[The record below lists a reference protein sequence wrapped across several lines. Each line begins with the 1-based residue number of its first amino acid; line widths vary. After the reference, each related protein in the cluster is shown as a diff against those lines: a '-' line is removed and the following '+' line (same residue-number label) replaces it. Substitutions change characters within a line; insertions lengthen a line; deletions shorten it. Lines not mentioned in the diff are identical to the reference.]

1 VLIVYFCATL
11 YTLNMKHLT
20 ILVPDSQTGP
30 NTISCI
36 VGTYHV
42 FTEAN
47 RYYNQLGREP
57 IFNIELAGVSMQ
69 SNFVNGLL
77 TVLSQKDIAAIQKT
91 NLIIIPAV
99 IPNFDAIEA
108 GNIILTEWVLAQYK
122 MGANVAS
129 MCTGAYLLASTGLL
143 DNKNCSIHW
152 KSAANFKKLFPKVN
166 LKTEQI
172 ITDEQGIYTN
182 GGGYSFLNL
191 LLYLVEKFY
200 DRETAIYCSKIFQI
214 DIDRQTQSDF
224 MIFNGQKTHGDE
236 IIMRAQ
242 DYLEKNFTKKISMDR
257 LSALFTIGRRNFDRR
272 FIRATGN
279 TPIEYLQRIKIE
291 SAKKSLES
299 SRKTVNEVMYDVGY
313 TDIKAFREIFRRF
326 TGLTPLAYKS
336 KYNKR
341 NALQE

>member
-1 VLIVYFCATL
+1 
-11 YTLNMKHLT
+11 MKHLT

-47 RYYNQLGREP
+47 RYYDQLNREP
-57 IFNIELAGVSMQ
+57 IFNIELAGVSRQ

-77 TVLSQKDIAAIQKT
+77 TVMTQKDIATIQKT
-91 NLIIIPAV
+91 DLIIVPAV
-99 IPNFDAIEA
+99 ISNFSAIED
-108 GNIILTEWVLAQYK
+108 GNNMLSEWILDHYTK
-122 MGANVAS
+122 GANVAS

-152 KSAANFKKLFPKVN
+152 KSAANFHKLFPKVN

-200 DRETAIYCSKIFQI
+200 DRQTAIYCSKIFQI
-214 DIDRQTQSDF
+214 DIARQTQSDF
-224 MIFNGQKTHGDE
+224 MIFNGQKSHGDE
-236 IIMRAQ
+236 MVMRAQ
-242 DYLEKNFTKKISMDR
+242 DYLENNFSEKISMGK
-257 LSALFTIGRRNFDRR
+257 LSEKFTVGRRNFDRR
-272 FIRATGN
+272 FIKATGN
-279 TPIEYLQRIKIE
+279 TPVEYLQRIKVE
-291 SAKKSLES
+291 SAKKELES
-299 SRKTVNEVMYDVGY
+299 SRKTINEVMYAIGY

-326 TGLTPLAYKS
+326 TGLSPLEYKN
-336 KYNKR
+336 KYNK
-341 NALQE
+341 AAIK

>member
-1 VLIVYFCATL
+1 
-11 YTLNMKHLT
+11 MKHLT

-47 RYYNQLGREP
+47 RYYDQLNREP
-57 IFNIELAGVSMQ
+57 IFNIELAGVSKQ

-77 TVLSQKDIAAIQKT
+77 TVMTQKDIATIQKT
-91 NLIIIPAV
+91 DLIIVPAV
-99 IPNFDAIEA
+99 ISNFSAIEA
-108 GNIILTEWVLAQYK
+108 GNSMLSAWILDHYTK
-122 MGANVAS
+122 GANVAS

-152 KSAANFKKLFPKVN
+152 KSAANFHKLFPKVN

-200 DRETAIYCSKIFQI
+200 DRQTAIYCSKIFQI
-214 DIDRQTQSDF
+214 DIARQTQSDF
-224 MIFNGQKTHGDE
+224 MIFNGQKSHGDE
-236 IIMRAQ
+236 MVMRAQ
-242 DYLEKNFTKKISMDR
+242 DYLENNFSEKISMEK
-257 LSALFTIGRRNFDRR
+257 LSEKFTVGRRNFDRR
-272 FIRATGN
+272 FIKATGN
-279 TPIEYLQRIKIE
+279 TPVEYLQRIKVE
-291 SAKKSLES
+291 SAKKELES
-299 SRKTVNEVMYDVGY
+299 SRKTVNEVMYAIGY

-326 TGLTPLAYKS
+326 TGVSPLEYKN
-336 KYNKR
+336 KYNK
-341 NALQE
+341 AVIK

>member
-1 VLIVYFCATL
+1 
-11 YTLNMKHLT
+11 MKHLT

-108 GNIILTEWVLAQYK
+108 GNIILTEWVLAQYNK
-122 MGANVAS
+122 GANVAS

-200 DRETAIYCSKIFQI
+200 DRQTAIYCSKIFQI

-224 MIFNGQKTHGDE
+224 MIFNGQKSHGDE
-236 IIMRAQ
+236 MIMRAQ
-242 DYLEKNFTKKISMDR
+242 DYLEKNFTEKISMDK

-291 SAKKSLES
+291 SAKKSLET
-299 SRKTVNEVMYDVGY
+299 SRKTVNEVMYGVGY

-341 NALQE
+341 NTVQE

>member
-1 VLIVYFCATL
+1 
-11 YTLNMKHLT
+11 MKHLT

-47 RYYNQLGREP
+47 RYYDKLNREP
-57 IFNIELAGVSMQ
+57 IFNIELAGVSKQ

-77 TVLSQKDIAAIQKT
+77 TVMTQKDITTIQKT
-91 NLIIIPAV
+91 DLIIVPAV
-99 IPNFDAIEA
+99 ISNFSAIEA
-108 GNIILTEWVLAQYK
+108 GNSMLSAWILDHYTK
-122 MGANVAS
+122 GANVAS

-152 KSAANFKKLFPKVN
+152 KSAANFHKLFPKVN

-200 DRETAIYCSKIFQI
+200 DRQTAIYCSKIFQI
-214 DIDRQTQSDF
+214 DIARQTQSDF
-224 MIFNGQKTHGDE
+224 MIFNGQKSHGDE
-236 IIMRAQ
+236 MVMRAQ
-242 DYLEKNFTKKISMDR
+242 DYLENNFSEKISMEK
-257 LSALFTIGRRNFDRR
+257 LSEKFTVGRRNFDRR
-272 FIRATGN
+272 FIKATGN
-279 TPIEYLQRIKIE
+279 TPVEYLQRIKVE
-291 SAKKSLES
+291 SAKKELES
-299 SRKTVNEVMYDVGY
+299 SRKTVNEVMYAIGY

-326 TGLTPLAYKS
+326 TGLSPLEYKN
-336 KYNKR
+336 KYNK
-341 NALQE
+341 AVIK

>member
-1 VLIVYFCATL
+1 
-11 YTLNMKHLT
+11 MKHLT
-20 ILVPDSQTGP
+20 ILVPNSQTGP

-47 RYYNQLGREP
+47 RYYDQLNREP
-57 IFNIELAGVSMQ
+57 IFNIELAGVSKQ

-77 TVLSQKDIAAIQKT
+77 TVMTQKDIATIQKT
-91 NLIIIPAV
+91 DLIIVPAV
-99 IPNFDAIEA
+99 ISNFSAIEA
-108 GNIILTEWVLAQYK
+108 GNSMLSAWILDHYTK
-122 MGANVAS
+122 GANVAS

-152 KSAANFKKLFPKVN
+152 KSAANFHKLFPKVN

-200 DRETAIYCSKIFQI
+200 DRQTAIYCSKIFQI
-214 DIDRQTQSDF
+214 DIARQTQSDF
-224 MIFNGQKTHGDE
+224 MIFNGQKSHGDE
-236 IIMRAQ
+236 MVMRAQ
-242 DYLEKNFTKKISMDR
+242 DYLENNFSEKISMEK
-257 LSALFTIGRRNFDRR
+257 LSEKFTVGRRNFDRR
-272 FIRATGN
+272 FIKATGN
-279 TPIEYLQRIKIE
+279 TPVEYLQRIKVE
-291 SAKKSLES
+291 SAKKELES
-299 SRKTVNEVMYDVGY
+299 SRKTVNEVMYAIGY

-326 TGLTPLAYKS
+326 TGLSPLEYKN
-336 KYNKR
+336 KYNK
-341 NALQE
+341 AAIK

>member
-1 VLIVYFCATL
+1 
-11 YTLNMKHLT
+11 MKHLT

-47 RYYNQLGREP
+47 RYYDQLNREP
-57 IFNIELAGVSMQ
+57 IFNIELAGVSKQ

-77 TVLSQKDIAAIQKT
+77 TVMTQKDIATIQKT
-91 NLIIIPAV
+91 DLIIVPAV
-99 IPNFDAIEA
+99 ISNFSAIEA
-108 GNIILTEWVLAQYK
+108 GNSMLSAWILDHYTK
-122 MGANVAS
+122 GANVAS

-152 KSAANFKKLFPKVN
+152 KSAANFHKLFPKVN

-200 DRETAIYCSKIFQI
+200 DRQTAIYCSKIFQI
-214 DIDRQTQSDF
+214 DIARQTQSDF
-224 MIFNGQKTHGDE
+224 MIFNGQKSHGDE
-236 IIMRAQ
+236 MVMRAQ
-242 DYLEKNFTKKISMDR
+242 DYLENNFSEKISMEK
-257 LSALFTIGRRNFDRR
+257 LSEKFTVGRRNFDRR
-272 FIRATGN
+272 FIKATGN
-279 TPIEYLQRIKIE
+279 TPVEYLQRIKVE
-291 SAKKSLES
+291 SAKKELES
-299 SRKTVNEVMYDVGY
+299 SRKTINEVMYAIGY

-326 TGLTPLAYKS
+326 TGVSPLEYKN
-336 KYNKR
+336 KYNK
-341 NALQE
+341 AVIK

>member
-1 VLIVYFCATL
+1 
-11 YTLNMKHLT
+11 MKHLT

-47 RYYNQLGREP
+47 RYYDQLNREP
-57 IFNIELAGVSMQ
+57 IFNIELAGVSRQ

-77 TVLSQKDIAAIQKT
+77 TVMTQKDIATIQKT
-91 NLIIIPAV
+91 DLIIVPAV
-99 IPNFDAIEA
+99 ISNFSAIED
-108 GNIILTEWVLAQYK
+108 GNNMLSAWILDHYTK
-122 MGANVAS
+122 GANVAS

-152 KSAANFKKLFPKVN
+152 KSAANFHKLFPKVN

-200 DRETAIYCSKIFQI
+200 DRQTAIYCSKIFQI
-214 DIDRQTQSDF
+214 DIARQTQSDF
-224 MIFNGQKTHGDE
+224 MIFNGQKSHGDE
-236 IIMRAQ
+236 MVMRAQ
-242 DYLEKNFTKKISMDR
+242 DYLENNFSEKISMGK
-257 LSALFTIGRRNFDRR
+257 LSEKFTVGRRNFDRR
-272 FIRATGN
+272 FIKATGN
-279 TPIEYLQRIKIE
+279 TPVEYLQRIKVE
-291 SAKKSLES
+291 SAKKELES
-299 SRKTVNEVMYDVGY
+299 SRKTINEVMYAIGY

-326 TGLTPLAYKS
+326 TGLSPLEYKN
-336 KYNKR
+336 KYNK
-341 NALQE
+341 AAIK

>member
-1 VLIVYFCATL
+1 
-11 YTLNMKHLT
+11 MKHLT

-47 RYYNQLGREP
+47 RYYDQLNREP
-57 IFNIELAGVSMQ
+57 IFNIELAGVSRQ

-77 TVLSQKDIAAIQKT
+77 TVMTQKDIATIQKT
-91 NLIIIPAV
+91 DLIIVPAV
-99 IPNFDAIEA
+99 ISNFSAIED
-108 GNIILTEWVLAQYK
+108 GNNMLSAWILDHYTK
-122 MGANVAS
+122 GANVAS

-152 KSAANFKKLFPKVN
+152 KSAANFHKLFPKVN

-200 DRETAIYCSKIFQI
+200 DRQTAIYCSKIFQI
-214 DIDRQTQSDF
+214 DIARQTQSDF
-224 MIFNGQKTHGDE
+224 MIFNGQKSHGDE
-236 IIMRAQ
+236 MVMRAQ
-242 DYLEKNFTKKISMDR
+242 DYLENNFSEKISMEK
-257 LSALFTIGRRNFDRR
+257 LSEKFTVGRRNFDRR
-272 FIRATGN
+272 FIKATGN
-279 TPIEYLQRIKIE
+279 TPVEYLQRIKVE
-291 SAKKSLES
+291 SAKKELES
-299 SRKTVNEVMYDVGY
+299 SRKTINEVMYAIGY

-326 TGLTPLAYKS
+326 TGLSPLEYKN
-336 KYNKR
+336 KYNK
-341 NALQE
+341 AAIK

>member
-1 VLIVYFCATL
+1 
-11 YTLNMKHLT
+11 MKHLT

-47 RYYNQLGREP
+47 RYYDQLNREP
-57 IFNIELAGVSMQ
+57 IFNIELAGVSRQ

-77 TVLSQKDIAAIQKT
+77 TVMTQKDIATIQKT
-91 NLIIIPAV
+91 DLIIVPAV
-99 IPNFDAIEA
+99 ISNFSAIEA
-108 GNIILTEWVLAQYK
+108 GNSMLSAWILDHYTK
-122 MGANVAS
+122 GANVAS

-152 KSAANFKKLFPKVN
+152 KSAANFHKLFPKVN

-200 DRETAIYCSKIFQI
+200 DRQTAIYCSKIFQI
-214 DIDRQTQSDF
+214 DIARQTQSDF
-224 MIFNGQKTHGDE
+224 MIFNGQKSHGDE
-236 IIMRAQ
+236 MVMRAQ
-242 DYLEKNFTKKISMDR
+242 DYLENNFSEKISMEK
-257 LSALFTIGRRNFDRR
+257 LSEKFTVGRRNFDRR
-272 FIRATGN
+272 FIKATGN
-279 TPIEYLQRIKIE
+279 TPVEYLQRIKVE
-291 SAKKSLES
+291 SAKKELES
-299 SRKTVNEVMYDVGY
+299 SRKTVNEVMYAIGY

-326 TGLTPLAYKS
+326 TGLSPLEYKN
-336 KYNKR
+336 KYNK
-341 NALQE
+341 AAIK

>member
-1 VLIVYFCATL
+1 
-11 YTLNMKHLT
+11 MKYLT

-47 RYYNQLGREP
+47 RYYDQL
-57 IFNIELAGVSMQ
+57 IFNIELAGVSKQ

-77 TVLSQKDIAAIQKT
+77 TVMTQKDIATIQKT
-91 NLIIIPAV
+91 DLIIVPAV
-99 IPNFDAIEA
+99 ISNFSAIEA
-108 GNIILTEWVLAQYK
+108 GNSMLSAWILDHYTK
-122 MGANVAS
+122 GANVAS

-152 KSAANFKKLFPKVN
+152 KSAANFHKLFPKVN

-200 DRETAIYCSKIFQI
+200 DRQTAIYCSKIFQI
-214 DIDRQTQSDF
+214 DIARQTQSDF
-224 MIFNGQKTHGDE
+224 MIFNGQKSHGDE
-236 IIMRAQ
+236 MVMRAQ
-242 DYLEKNFTKKISMDR
+242 DYLENNFSEKISMEK
-257 LSALFTIGRRNFDRR
+257 LSEKFTVGRRNFDRR
-272 FIRATGN
+272 FIKATGN
-279 TPIEYLQRIKIE
+279 TPVEYLQRIKVE
-291 SAKKSLES
+291 SAKKSW
-299 SRKTVNEVMYDVGY
+299 KVQG
-313 TDIKAFREIFRRF
+313 
-326 TGLTPLAYKS
+326 
-336 KYNKR
+336 KR
-341 NALQE
+341 

>member
-1 VLIVYFCATL
+1 
-11 YTLNMKHLT
+11 MKHLT

-47 RYYNQLGREP
+47 RYYDQLNREP
-57 IFNIELAGVSMQ
+57 IFNIELAGVSKQ

-77 TVLSQKDIAAIQKT
+77 TVVTQKDIATIQKT
-91 NLIIIPAV
+91 DLIIVPAV
-99 IPNFDAIEA
+99 ISNFSAIEA
-108 GNIILTEWVLAQYK
+108 GNSMLSAWILDHYTK
-122 MGANVAS
+122 GANVAS

-152 KSAANFKKLFPKVN
+152 KSAANFHKLFPKVN

-200 DRETAIYCSKIFQI
+200 DRQTAIYCSKIFQI
-214 DIDRQTQSDF
+214 DIARQTQSDF
-224 MIFNGQKTHGDE
+224 MIFNGQKSHGDE
-236 IIMRAQ
+236 MVMRAQ
-242 DYLEKNFTKKISMDR
+242 DYLENNFSEKISMEK
-257 LSALFTIGRRNFDRR
+257 LSEKFTVGRRNFDRR
-272 FIRATGN
+272 FIKATGN
-279 TPIEYLQRIKIE
+279 TPVEYLQRIKVE
-291 SAKKSLES
+291 SAKKELES
-299 SRKTVNEVMYDVGY
+299 SRKTVNEVMYAIGY

-326 TGLTPLAYKS
+326 TGLSPLEYKN
-336 KYNKR
+336 KYNK
-341 NALQE
+341 AAIK

>member
-1 VLIVYFCATL
+1 
-11 YTLNMKHLT
+11 MKHLT

-47 RYYNQLGREP
+47 RYYDQLSREP
-57 IFNIELAGVSMQ
+57 IFNIELAGVSKQ

-77 TVLSQKDIAAIQKT
+77 TVMTQKDIATIQKT
-91 NLIIIPAV
+91 DLIIVPAV
-99 IPNFDAIEA
+99 ISNFSAIEA
-108 GNIILTEWVLAQYK
+108 GNSMLSAWILDHYTK
-122 MGANVAS
+122 GANVAS

-152 KSAANFKKLFPKVN
+152 KSAANFHKLFPKVN

-200 DRETAIYCSKIFQI
+200 DRQTAIYCSKIFQI
-214 DIDRQTQSDF
+214 DIARQTQSDF
-224 MIFNGQKTHGDE
+224 MIFNGQKSHGDE
-236 IIMRAQ
+236 MVMRAQ
-242 DYLEKNFTKKISMDR
+242 DYLENNFSEKISMEK
-257 LSALFTIGRRNFDRR
+257 LSEKFTVGRRNFDRR
-272 FIRATGN
+272 FIKATGN
-279 TPIEYLQRIKIE
+279 TPVEYLQRIKVE
-291 SAKKSLES
+291 SAKKELES
-299 SRKTVNEVMYDVGY
+299 SRKTVNEVMYAIGY

-326 TGLTPLAYKS
+326 TGLSPLEYKN
-336 KYNKR
+336 KYNK
-341 NALQE
+341 AAIK

>member
-1 VLIVYFCATL
+1 
-11 YTLNMKHLT
+11 MKHLT

-47 RYYNQLGREP
+47 RYYDQLNREP
-57 IFNIELAGVSMQ
+57 IFNIELAGVSKQ

-77 TVLSQKDIAAIQKT
+77 TVMTQKDITTIQKT
-91 NLIIIPAV
+91 DLIIVPAV
-99 IPNFDAIEA
+99 ISNFSAIEA
-108 GNIILTEWVLAQYK
+108 GNSMLSAWILDHYTK
-122 MGANVAS
+122 GANVAS

-152 KSAANFKKLFPKVN
+152 KSAANFHKLLPKVN

-200 DRETAIYCSKIFQI
+200 DRQTAIYCSKIFQI
-214 DIDRQTQSDF
+214 DIARQTQSDF
-224 MIFNGQKTHGDE
+224 MIFNGQKSHGDE
-236 IIMRAQ
+236 MVMRAQ
-242 DYLEKNFTKKISMDR
+242 DYLENNFSEKISMEK
-257 LSALFTIGRRNFDRR
+257 LSEKFTVGRRNFDRR
-272 FIRATGN
+272 FIKATGN
-279 TPIEYLQRIKIE
+279 TPVEYLQRIKVE
-291 SAKKSLES
+291 SAKKELES
-299 SRKTVNEVMYDVGY
+299 SRKTVNEVMYAIGY

-326 TGLTPLAYKS
+326 TGLSPLEYKN
-336 KYNKR
+336 KYNK
-341 NALQE
+341 AVIK

>member
-1 VLIVYFCATL
+1 
-11 YTLNMKHLT
+11 MKHLT

-47 RYYNQLGREP
+47 RYYDQLNREP
-57 IFNIELAGVSMQ
+57 IFNIELAGVSRQ

-77 TVLSQKDIAAIQKT
+77 TVMTQKDIATIQKT
-91 NLIIIPAV
+91 DLIIVPAV
-99 IPNFDAIEA
+99 ISNFSAIED
-108 GNIILTEWVLAQYK
+108 GNNMLSEWILDHYTK
-122 MGANVAS
+122 GANVAS

-152 KSAANFKKLFPKVN
+152 KSAANFHKLFPKVN

-200 DRETAIYCSKIFQI
+200 DRQTAIYCSKIFQI
-214 DIDRQTQSDF
+214 DIARQTQSDF
-224 MIFNGQKTHGDE
+224 MIFNGQKSHGDE
-236 IIMRAQ
+236 MVMRAQ
-242 DYLEKNFTKKISMDR
+242 DYLENNFSEKISMGK
-257 LSALFTIGRRNFDRR
+257 LSEKFTVGRRNFDRR
-272 FIRATGN
+272 FIKATGN
-279 TPIEYLQRIKIE
+279 TPVEYLQRIKVE
-291 SAKKSLES
+291 SAKKELES
-299 SRKTVNEVMYDVGY
+299 SRKTVNEVMYAIGY

-326 TGLTPLAYKS
+326 TGLSPLEYKN
-336 KYNKR
+336 KYNK
-341 NALQE
+341 AAIK

>member
-1 VLIVYFCATL
+1 
-11 YTLNMKHLT
+11 MKHLT
-20 ILVPDSQTGP
+20 ILVPNSQTGP

-47 RYYNQLGREP
+47 RYYDQLNREP
-57 IFNIELAGVSMQ
+57 IFNIELAGVSRQ

-77 TVLSQKDIAAIQKT
+77 TVMTQKDITTIQKT
-91 NLIIIPAV
+91 DLIIVPAV
-99 IPNFDAIEA
+99 ISNFSAIED
-108 GNIILTEWVLAQYK
+108 GNSMLSAWILDHYTK
-122 MGANVAS
+122 GANVAS

-152 KSAANFKKLFPKVN
+152 KSAANFHKLFPKVN

-200 DRETAIYCSKIFQI
+200 DRQTAIYCSKIFQI
-214 DIDRQTQSDF
+214 DIARQTQSDF
-224 MIFNGQKTHGDE
+224 MIFNGQKSHGDE
-236 IIMRAQ
+236 MVMRAQ
-242 DYLEKNFTKKISMDR
+242 DYLENNFSEKISMEK
-257 LSALFTIGRRNFDRR
+257 LSEKFTVGRRNFDRR
-272 FIRATGN
+272 FIKATGN
-279 TPIEYLQRIKIE
+279 TPVEYLQRIKVE
-291 SAKKSLES
+291 SAKKELES
-299 SRKTVNEVMYDVGY
+299 SRKTVNEVMYAIGY

-326 TGLTPLAYKS
+326 TGLSPLEYKN
-336 KYNKR
+336 KYNK
-341 NALQE
+341 AVIK

>member
-1 VLIVYFCATL
+1 
-11 YTLNMKHLT
+11 MKHLT

-36 VGTYHV
+36 VGTYHI

-47 RYYNQLGREP
+47 RYYDQLNREP
-57 IFNIELAGVSMQ
+57 IFNIELAGVSKQ

-77 TVLSQKDIAAIQKT
+77 TVMTQKDITTIQKT
-91 NLIIIPAV
+91 DLIIVPAV
-99 IPNFDAIEA
+99 ISNFSAIEA
-108 GNIILTEWVLAQYK
+108 GNSMLSAWILDHYTK
-122 MGANVAS
+122 GANVAS

-152 KSAANFKKLFPKVN
+152 KSAANFHKLFPKVN

-200 DRETAIYCSKIFQI
+200 DRQTAIYCSKIFQI
-214 DIDRQTQSDF
+214 DIARQTQSDF
-224 MIFNGQKTHGDE
+224 MIFNGQKSHGDE
-236 IIMRAQ
+236 MVMRAQ
-242 DYLEKNFTKKISMDR
+242 DYLENNFSEKISMEK
-257 LSALFTIGRRNFDRR
+257 LSEKFTVGRRNFDRR
-272 FIRATGN
+272 FIKATGN
-279 TPIEYLQRIKIE
+279 TPVEYLQRIKVE
-291 SAKKSLES
+291 SAKKELES
-299 SRKTVNEVMYDVGY
+299 SRKTVNEVMYAIGY

-326 TGLTPLAYKS
+326 TGLSPLEYKN
-336 KYNKR
+336 KYNK
-341 NALQE
+341 AAIK

>member
-1 VLIVYFCATL
+1 
-11 YTLNMKHLT
+11 MKHLT

-47 RYYNQLGREP
+47 RYYDQLNREP
-57 IFNIELAGVSMQ
+57 IFNIELAGVSKQ

-77 TVLSQKDIAAIQKT
+77 TVMTQKDITTIQKT
-91 NLIIIPAV
+91 DLIIVPAV
-99 IPNFDAIEA
+99 ISNFSAIEA
-108 GNIILTEWVLAQYK
+108 GNSMLSAWILDHYTK
-122 MGANVAS
+122 GANVAS

-152 KSAANFKKLFPKVN
+152 KSAANFHKLFPKVN

-200 DRETAIYCSKIFQI
+200 DRQTAIYCSKIFQI
-214 DIDRQTQSDF
+214 DIARQTQSDF
-224 MIFNGQKTHGDE
+224 MIFNGQKSHGDE
-236 IIMRAQ
+236 MVMRAQ
-242 DYLEKNFTKKISMDR
+242 DYLENNFSEKISMEK
-257 LSALFTIGRRNFDRR
+257 LSEKFTVGRRNFDRR
-272 FIRATGN
+272 FIKATGN
-279 TPIEYLQRIKIE
+279 TP
-291 SAKKSLES
+291 
-299 SRKTVNEVMYDVGY
+299 V
-313 TDIKAFREIFRRF
+313 
-326 TGLTPLAYKS
+326 
-336 KYNKR
+336 
-341 NALQE
+341 

>member
-1 VLIVYFCATL
+1 
-11 YTLNMKHLT
+11 MKHLT

-47 RYYNQLGREP
+47 RYYDQLNREP
-57 IFNIELAGVSMQ
+57 IFNIELAGVSRQ

-77 TVLSQKDIAAIQKT
+77 TVMTQKDIATIQKT
-91 NLIIIPAV
+91 DLIIVPAV
-99 IPNFDAIEA
+99 ISNFSAIEA
-108 GNIILTEWVLAQYK
+108 GNSMLSAWILDHYTK
-122 MGANVAS
+122 GANVAS

-152 KSAANFKKLFPKVN
+152 KSAANFHKLFPKVN

-200 DRETAIYCSKIFQI
+200 DRQTAIYCSKIFQI
-214 DIDRQTQSDF
+214 DIARQTQSDF
-224 MIFNGQKTHGDE
+224 MIFNGQKSHGDE
-236 IIMRAQ
+236 MVMRAQ
-242 DYLEKNFTKKISMDR
+242 DYLENNFSEKISMEK
-257 LSALFTIGRRNFDRR
+257 LSEKFTVGRRNFDRR
-272 FIRATGN
+272 FIKATGN
-279 TPIEYLQRIKIE
+279 TPVEYLQRIKVE
-291 SAKKSLES
+291 SAKKELES
-299 SRKTVNEVMYDVGY
+299 SRKTVNEVMYAIGY

-326 TGLTPLAYKS
+326 TGLSPLEYKN
-336 KYNKR
+336 KYNK
-341 NALQE
+341 AAKK

>member
-1 VLIVYFCATL
+1 
-11 YTLNMKHLT
+11 MKHLT

-47 RYYNQLGREP
+47 RYYDQLNREP
-57 IFNIELAGVSMQ
+57 IFNIELAGVSRQ

-77 TVLSQKDIAAIQKT
+77 TVMTQKDIATIQKT
-91 NLIIIPAV
+91 DLIIIPAV
-99 IPNFDAIEA
+99 ISNFSAIEA
-108 GNIILTEWVLAQYK
+108 GNSMLSAWILDHYTK
-122 MGANVAS
+122 GANVAS

-152 KSAANFKKLFPKVN
+152 KSAANFHKLFPKVN

-200 DRETAIYCSKIFQI
+200 DRQTAIYCSKIFQI
-214 DIDRQTQSDF
+214 DIARQTQSDF
-224 MIFNGQKTHGDE
+224 MIFNGQKSHGDE
-236 IIMRAQ
+236 MVMRVQ
-242 DYLEKNFTKKISMDR
+242 DYLENNFSEKISMEK
-257 LSALFTIGRRNFDRR
+257 LSEKFTVGRRNFDRR
-272 FIRATGN
+272 FIKATGN
-279 TPIEYLQRIKIE
+279 TPVEYLQRIKVE
-291 SAKKSLES
+291 SAKKELES
-299 SRKTVNEVMYDVGY
+299 SRKTVNEVMYAIGY

-326 TGLTPLAYKS
+326 TGLSPLEYKN
-336 KYNKR
+336 KYNK
-341 NALQE
+341 AAIK

>member
-1 VLIVYFCATL
+1 
-11 YTLNMKHLT
+11 MKHLT

-47 RYYNQLGREP
+47 RYYDQLNREP
-57 IFNIELAGVSMQ
+57 IFNIELAGVSKQ

-77 TVLSQKDIAAIQKT
+77 TVMTQKDIATIQKT
-91 NLIIIPAV
+91 DLIIVPAV
-99 IPNFDAIEA
+99 ISNFSAIEA
-108 GNIILTEWVLAQYK
+108 GNSMLSAWILDHYTK
-122 MGANVAS
+122 GANVAS

-152 KSAANFKKLFPKVN
+152 KSAANFHKLFPKVN

-172 ITDEQGIYTN
+172 ITDEQGINTN

-200 DRETAIYCSKIFQI
+200 DRQTAIYCSKIFQI
-214 DIDRQTQSDF
+214 DIARQTQSDF
-224 MIFNGQKTHGDE
+224 MIFNGQKSHGDE
-236 IIMRAQ
+236 MVMRAQ
-242 DYLEKNFTKKISMDR
+242 DYLENNFSEKISMEK
-257 LSALFTIGRRNFDRR
+257 LSEKFTVGRRNFDRR
-272 FIRATGN
+272 FIKATGN
-279 TPIEYLQRIKIE
+279 TPVEYLQRIKVE
-291 SAKKSLES
+291 SAKKELES
-299 SRKTVNEVMYDVGY
+299 SRKTVNEVMYTIGY

-326 TGLTPLAYKS
+326 TGLSPLEYKN
-336 KYNKR
+336 KYNK
-341 NALQE
+341 AAIK

>member
-1 VLIVYFCATL
+1 
-11 YTLNMKHLT
+11 MKHLT
-20 ILVPDSQTGP
+20 ILVPDSQTDP

-47 RYYNQLGREP
+47 RYYDQLNREP
-57 IFNIELAGVSMQ
+57 IFNIELAGVSRQ

-77 TVLSQKDIAAIQKT
+77 TVMTKKDIATIQKT
-91 NLIIIPAV
+91 DLIIVPAV
-99 IPNFDAIEA
+99 ISNFSAIED
-108 GNIILTEWVLAQYK
+108 GNNMLSEWILDHYTK
-122 MGANVAS
+122 GANVAS

-152 KSAANFKKLFPKVN
+152 KSAANFHKLFPKVN

-200 DRETAIYCSKIFQI
+200 DRQTAIYCSKIFQI
-214 DIDRQTQSDF
+214 DIARQTQSDF
-224 MIFNGQKTHGDE
+224 MIFNGQKSHGDE
-236 IIMRAQ
+236 MVMRAQ
-242 DYLEKNFTKKISMDR
+242 DYLENNFSEKISMEK
-257 LSALFTIGRRNFDRR
+257 LSEKFTVGRRNFDRR
-272 FIRATGN
+272 FIKATGN
-279 TPIEYLQRIKIE
+279 TPVEYLQRIKVE
-291 SAKKSLES
+291 SAKKELES
-299 SRKTVNEVMYDVGY
+299 SRKTVNEVMYAIGY

-326 TGLTPLAYKS
+326 TGLSPLEYKN
-336 KYNKR
+336 KYNK
-341 NALQE
+341 AAIK

>member
-1 VLIVYFCATL
+1 
-11 YTLNMKHLT
+11 MKHLT

-47 RYYNQLGREP
+47 RYYDQLNREP
-57 IFNIELAGVSMQ
+57 IFNIELAGVSRQ

-77 TVLSQKDIAAIQKT
+77 TVMTQKDIATIQKT
-91 NLIIIPAV
+91 DLIIVPAV
-99 IPNFDAIEA
+99 ISNFSAIEA
-108 GNIILTEWVLAQYK
+108 GNSMLSAWILDHYTK
-122 MGANVAS
+122 GANVAS

-152 KSAANFKKLFPKVN
+152 KSAANFHKLFPKVN

-200 DRETAIYCSKIFQI
+200 DRQTAIYCSKIFQI
-214 DIDRQTQSDF
+214 DIARQTQSDF
-224 MIFNGQKTHGDE
+224 MIFNGQKSHGDE
-236 IIMRAQ
+236 MVMRVQ
-242 DYLEKNFTKKISMDR
+242 DYLENNFSEKISMEK
-257 LSALFTIGRRNFDRR
+257 LSEKFTVGRRNFDRR
-272 FIRATGN
+272 FIKATGN
-279 TPIEYLQRIKIE
+279 TPVEYLQRIKVE
-291 SAKKSLES
+291 SAKKELES
-299 SRKTVNEVMYDVGY
+299 SRKTVNEVMYAIGY

-326 TGLTPLAYKS
+326 TGLSPLEYKN
-336 KYNKR
+336 KYNK
-341 NALQE
+341 AAIK

>member
-1 VLIVYFCATL
+1 
-11 YTLNMKHLT
+11 MKHLT
-20 ILVPDSQTGP
+20 ILVPNSQTGP

-47 RYYNQLGREP
+47 RYYDQLNREP
-57 IFNIELAGVSMQ
+57 IFNIELAGVSRQ

-77 TVLSQKDIAAIQKT
+77 TVMTQKDIATIQKT
-91 NLIIIPAV
+91 DLIIVPAV
-99 IPNFDAIEA
+99 ISNFSAIED
-108 GNIILTEWVLAQYK
+108 GNNMLSAWILDHYTK
-122 MGANVAS
+122 GANVAS

-152 KSAANFKKLFPKVN
+152 KSAANFHKLFPKVN

-200 DRETAIYCSKIFQI
+200 DRQTAIYCSKIFQI
-214 DIDRQTQSDF
+214 DIARQTQSDF
-224 MIFNGQKTHGDE
+224 MIFNGQKSHGDE
-236 IIMRAQ
+236 MVMRAQ
-242 DYLEKNFTKKISMDR
+242 DYLENNFSEKISMGK
-257 LSALFTIGRRNFDRR
+257 LSEKFTVGRRNFDRR
-272 FIRATGN
+272 FIKATGN
-279 TPIEYLQRIKIE
+279 TPVEYLQRIKVE
-291 SAKKSLES
+291 SAKKELES
-299 SRKTVNEVMYDVGY
+299 SRKTINEVMYAIGY

-326 TGLTPLAYKS
+326 TGLSPLEYKN
-336 KYNKR
+336 KYNK
-341 NALQE
+341 AVIK